1 VANRDA
7 QTLQETVLW
16 SRPSVTHY
24 SKHSSSNVQ
33 FYTENSRFEF
43 LSALWGRLRDNVR
56 CSPWAHWKAR
66 GGLPINVKWT
76 FLLGVTAEVLRAN
89 VDLKAAISL
98 QWGQFDQKFQVE
110 GVESTNHSSCHKTR
124 VNGLSCGIRTW
135 AQVSCVLLQITRLI
149 DRQSDRETDSF
160 LVASHKNTVCLSVS
174 NACSPVIKWDQYWNK
189 QASRR
194 KF

>member
-1 VANRDA
+1 MMMMIPSTVCSEQCRVVNRDA
-7 QTLQETVLW
+7 QTLQGTVLC

-76 FLLGVTAEVLRAN
+76 FLLCVTAEALQAN
-89 VDLKAAISL
+89 VDLKSAIL
-98 QWGQFDQKFQVE
+98 IQWGQFDQKFQVE
-110 GVESTNHSSCHKTR
+110 GVAPTNHSCCHKTR
-124 VNGLSCGIRTW
+124 VNGLSCGIRMW
-135 AQVSCVLLQITRLI
+135 AKVSFDLLQITRLF
-149 DRQSDRETDSF
+149 DRQDRQ
-160 LVASHKNTVCLSVS
+160 LS
-174 NACSPVIKWDQYWNK
+174 
-189 QASRR
+189 RG
-194 KF
+194 